1 MSFKHKLAAGLAALG
16 LLASLTGCT
25 LGKSFDYAAK
35 VGEVEISSGLYLYYQ
50 YASYLDAAEQSQKN
64 PKEVKTVLKEQ
75 IGEQSATDYIRDQTK
90 ARCISYAAME
100 NLFDK
105 EGLEVTEED
114 EAQIEAN
121 VNQNWDSQKK
131 ALEKNGIGKDTY
143 RTLVRSALKSSKLF
157 DHYYGA
163 DGLTPVGD
171 DELKAYFESQYL
183 HISFLALPK
192 LNSES
197 NAISSDGIATINDL
211 SEQMLAK
218 LKGGATMKEVA
229 DEFMPQVLEV
239 GGHSFAEG
247 TDFVQQDFINKD
259 TENYSTYPM
268 NMINQIK
275 ADGVGDYNR
284 YEAAQYTFVYQRQ
297 SALANEADFASART
311 SLLVEMKEGEF
322 SEKSKAAEEGLE
334 IVYNDAAV
342 KEFSPK
348 KIKYV
353 AS

>member
-121 VNQNWDSQKK
+121 VC
-131 ALEKNGIGKDTY
+131 L
-143 RTLVRSALKSSKLF
+143 L
-157 DHYYGA
+157 
-163 DGLTPVGD
+163 
-171 DELKAYFESQYL
+171 
-183 HISFLALPK
+183 
-192 LNSES
+192 
-197 NAISSDGIATINDL
+197 
-211 SEQMLAK
+211 
-218 LKGGATMKEVA
+218 
-229 DEFMPQVLEV
+229 
-239 GGHSFAEG
+239 
-247 TDFVQQDFINKD
+247 
-259 TENYSTYPM
+259 
-268 NMINQIK
+268 
-275 ADGVGDYNR
+275 
-284 YEAAQYTFVYQRQ
+284 YTSRCV
-297 SALANEADFASART
+297 
-311 SLLVEMKEGEF
+311 
-322 SEKSKAAEEGLE
+322 
-334 IVYNDAAV
+334 
-342 KEFSPK
+342 
-348 KIKYV
+348 
-353 AS
+353 